1 MKKQIS
7 NGLFIIGSLLIA
19 GTVGDADVHPH
30 APLSEF
36 VATAIG
42 GFGCIGI
49 GALLRREKPTK
60 VTATIEVLTPVG
72 GTYCRNPYRR

>member
-7 NGLFIIGSLLIA
+7 KCLFIVGGLLLA
-19 GTVGDADVHPH
+19 GTVGNADVNPY

-36 VATAIG
+36 FATAMG

-49 GALLRREKPTK
+49 GALLRREKPMK